1 MNFMMKN
8 LPWDKE
14 DLATSPVELLLSNLV
29 YLVGAARVVADDVEE
44 VSGRRNF
51 LTVGGFSWALH
62 KPMVT
67 LPPLAPK
74 SVSSREKNLF
84 STSIF
89 AYVGQKISPLAGSN
103 DVDAKTV

>member
-51 LTVGGFSWALH
+51 LTVGGFTRALH
-62 KPMVT
+62 KPDGD
-67 LPPLAPK
+67 PAPLARSSQSPK
-74 SVSSREKNLF
+74 EETCSVPVYFHKLVKKLVS
-84 STSIF
+84 
-89 AYVGQKISPLAGSN
+89 
-103 DVDAKTV
+103 